1 MTEFLRQICSLIKT
15 SLPLL
20 RPVYRNRHDQIR
32 LPFPQFFLR
41 ISIHCSG
48 IKITVFSASIVLI
61 SGNRSSHYAIID
73 KNTSSLFIHMPV
85 FLTVSA
91 VFPCFYGFST
101 FITSGM
107 TNRTKFFLAFRTD
120 YPSLICQYFLT
131 DRTAS
136 RVKISAT
143 MFRNRF
149 ISISFHYFTLCFA
162 ILCISVFS
170 YYRNKFFLCYYSV
183 IRSQS
188 AISFFTICIIIPCS
202 LTQFSDPFIQCTVS
216 LLLFFIAYHLCKG
229 LLVSHNRHTF
239 SCSGNC
245 GIKKV
250 PV

>member
-1 MTEFLRQICSLIKT
+1 
-15 SLPLL
+15 
-20 RPVYRNRHDQIR
+20 
-32 LPFPQFFLR
+32 
-41 ISIHCSG
+41 
-48 IKITVFSASIVLI
+48 
-61 SGNRSSHYAIID
+61 
-73 KNTSSLFIHMPV
+73 MPV

-120 YPSLICQYFLT
+120 HPSLICQYFLT

-136 RVKISAT
+136 RVKNISYHVQKP
-143 MFRNRF
+143 
-149 ISISFHYFTLCFA
+149 FHFHFLPLFYSLFCYPLYFCFSH
-162 ILCISVFS
+162 IIGI
-170 YYRNKFFLCYYSV
+170 NFFLCYYSV

-216 LLLFFIAYHLCKG
+216 LLLFFIAYHLYKG

>member
-61 SGNRSSHYAIID
+61 SGNRSSRYAIID

-120 YPSLICQYFLT
+120 HPSLICQYFLT

-136 RVKISAT
+136 RVKNISNHVQKTFHFHFLPLFYSLFCYPLYFCFSHIIGINFFSVIIQSSDHSLQYHSSPSVLLSPVVSLSSLIRSSSALYLFCCFSLRIISAKV
-143 MFRNRF
+143 
-149 ISISFHYFTLCFA
+149 SSFPTTVTH
-162 ILCISVFS
+162 
-170 YYRNKFFLCYYSV
+170 FL
-183 IRSQS
+183 
-188 AISFFTICIIIPCS
+188 A
-202 LTQFSDPFIQCTVS
+202 
-216 LLLFFIAYHLCKG
+216 
-229 LLVSHNRHTF
+229 LVTA
-239 SCSGNC
+239 
-245 GIKKV
+245 V
-250 PV
+250 